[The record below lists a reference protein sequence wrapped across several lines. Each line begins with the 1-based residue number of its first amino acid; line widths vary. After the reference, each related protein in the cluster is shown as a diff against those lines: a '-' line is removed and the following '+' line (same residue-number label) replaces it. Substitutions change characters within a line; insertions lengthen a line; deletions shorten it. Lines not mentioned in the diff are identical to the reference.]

1 MNHESTR
8 NVVSRSCPGVT
19 YTIRCMSFGRRL
31 ELLKSV
37 RDAARELEFRVA
49 GDAVEDRAHAAV
61 QSARVEELYLQ
72 WGLQSVSGLCIDGEE
87 ATPEMLVERGPELL
101 CREIAAEIRRECAL
115 SDEERK
121 N

>member
-1 MNHESTR
+1 MG
-8 NVVSRSCPGVT
+8 SRSCPGVT
-19 YTIRCMSFGRRL
+19 YTIRCMSFRRRL

-37 RDAARELEFRVA
+37 REAARELEFHAA
-49 GDAVEDRAHAAV
+49 GETAADRAQAAV
-61 QSARVEELYLQ
+61 QSARIEELYLQ
-72 WGLQSVSGLCIDGEE
+72 WGLHSVSGLCIDGEE
-87 ATPEMLVERGPELL
+87 ATPDTLMGCGPEPL